1 MVVISIKGYFLLDGP
16 NDVLQ
21 GTDFWFQKLRKLLGE
36 NLDTSTVLKSV
47 PAPACQKVTDTR

>member
-21 GTDFWFQKLRKLLGE
+21 GTDFWFQKLRKFLGE